1 MILYSSVSP
10 SNFDEV
16 SIVTN
21 FPCNDFLGITYS
33 EIGAKSSRASASI
46 SNSSSLVEE
55 ERECE
60 RDRDLD
66 CGGDRN
72 SRSSRALDLDRDLD
86 LEVDCDIASSPVRD
100 LEVMRSS
107 GT

>member
-1 MILYSSVSP
+1 M
-10 SNFDEV
+10 
-16 SIVTN
+16 VTS

-46 SNSSSLVEE
+46 SSSSLREE

-60 RDRDLD
+60 RDLD

-72 SRSSRALDLDRDLD
+72 SRSSRARDLERDLD